1 MLKREQPACRTDT
14 AEARADPLGEI
25 LSDRVRGSLYR
36 PHSCPER
43 RFPSITGS
51 ERGFSRARPNR
62 FLDLPRCPTG
72 RKTGSIAAKLARSAT

>member
-14 AEARADPLGEI
+14 AKAQADPLGEI
-25 LSDRVRGSLYR
+25 LNVRVHGSLYGPR
-36 PHSCPER
+36 SCPKR
-43 RFPSITGS
+43 RFPSITES
-51 ERGFSRARPNR
+51 ERGFSRARHNR